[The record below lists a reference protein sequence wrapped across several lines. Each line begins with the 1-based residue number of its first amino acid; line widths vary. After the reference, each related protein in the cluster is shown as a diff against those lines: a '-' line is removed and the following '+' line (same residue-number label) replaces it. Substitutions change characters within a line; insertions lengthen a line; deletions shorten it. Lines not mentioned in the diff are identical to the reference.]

1 VRIES
6 LVVFVLLG
14 GSACSLLAPSDG
26 ELSGSWGVGGVHA
39 FGDGGQSNR
48 AGRAS
53 GGDTGGNEPTPNGG
67 SADAGDSGS
76 DGGASDGGGSAGSTS
91 AGRTGAIAGSGGK
104 PGAGGASGGGAS
116 GGGAGGTFA
125 NGGTIS
131 SSGGKSGAGGAGSGG
146 KGGGAGGAGSGGK
159 GGGAGGAGSGGKG
172 GGGGGAGGAAAYC
185 SPNPC
190 VRGTCSEVSN
200 GYKCTCPAGWGG
212 TTCAV
217 GSCSTLSCPASAPCT
232 VPASNVAAVCYPS
245 ACVGNGLCMAEN
257 VDGSGTAIIIDGH
270 NTDFNPLSGSNWTN
284 RAKYFV
290 YINDLHGPYA
300 CVFPQPSDTGTPLV
314 IPVNSVRT
322 KAAGFGQS
330 NSWPNPPTCSY
341 P

>member
-159 GGGAGGAGSGGKG
+159 GGGA
-172 GGGGGAGGAAAYC
+172 GGAGGAAAYC